1 MINIDPNFQAI
12 IINFVSSALIKIG
25 YVLTSK
31 KEDIESSICTVIDF
45 AQEQYVKKY
54 KDIGKYDTFVARKEN
69 LQIIIN
75 YILHTNICDDIPELD
90 LRNLDGSMAT
100 YDQELFFFSYLKD
113 AIKENPIL
121 NPYTLH
127 SIITDTYNH
136 TKEIAKNTDKS
147 ITLDELKELIATRK
161 DYVKNQA
168 IFPWFKNSLKYQEVF
183 PNLFVHPKFKKRYGE
198 CSFKELVLYK
208 NKHIA
213 VLGDAGAGKST
224 LLRYLFA
231 FDMLEN
237 VDCFYLT
244 ADEIK
249 NFNGSLFN
257 KLLNNKHNFGKE
269 HPLHVF
275 IDGIDETYSDDP
287 KEYKELIDKI
297 KNINNCFF
305 WIACRSDFFNQTLNE
320 STTFV
325 HESLIIQPWDDLQ
338 SEYFINEYSIIIE
351 CNDLPER
358 IENMVEKADDLVNF
372 KKNPFQLSLL
382 VFLAENN
389 LENNKVKGLYDLY
402 DKFIEIWIDRELNR
416 DTCKDEKELILKE
429 IKKISRKIYIG
440 KRYKITEMVER
451 NSAIRD
457 LLNID
462 YDDILE
468 NKYASTFYHRSIAA
482 FCLAK
487 IALKAMLGNKEK
499 SLIKVFSCKL
509 KDDVTNF
516 INDAFSTLTN
526 DEKSIVSLNL
536 QSIYEKHKM
545 ESKFLVIKE
554 QLIYYLT
561 RLGIDVSVFLLKEI
575 NPRPTNPIM
584 RLTLA
589 YGCVLSDEPKVREFA
604 LEYAKSI
611 ANDSGEDATV
621 NRAWTVIYFGD
632 KIGNPY
638 KYKDNEQCSWEK
650 ARKARIKRFTKKEPR
665 LKDYRFRLFDVPLF
679 YSFLKD
685 RKWGNISQSEFELLK
700 QLEFPEEHFNEMERK
715 FLEEQL
721 SLLIKEYESHLNES
735 TLHV

>member
-1 MINIDPNFQAI
+1 MINIDPNIQAI

-25 YVLTSK
+25 SVLTSK
-31 KEDIESSICTVIDF
+31 KEDIESSVCTVIDF
-45 AQEQYVKKY
+45 AQEQYVKEY

-75 YILHTNICDDIPELD
+75 WILHTNIFDDIPELD
-90 LRNLDGSMAT
+90 KRNLDGSMAT
-100 YDQELFFFSYLKD
+100 YDQVLIFFSYLKD

-121 NPYTLH
+121 NPYTLYN
-127 SIITDTYNH
+127 IITDTYNH
-136 TKEIAKNTDKS
+136 TKEITKNTNKS
-147 ITLDELKELIATRK
+147 ITLDELNELIATRK
-161 DYVKNQA
+161 DFVKNQA
-168 IFPWFKNSLKYQEVF
+168 IFPWFKNSLKYREVF
-183 PNLFVHPKFKKRYGE
+183 PKLFVRPKFKKRYEE
-198 CSFKELVLYK
+198 CSFDELILYK

-224 LLRYLFA
+224 LLRCLFA

-249 NFNGSLFN
+249 SINGSLFN

-269 HPLHVF
+269 HQLHVF
-275 IDGIDETYSDDP
+275 IDGIDEAYSNNL

-320 STTFV
+320 NTAFV
-325 HESLIIQPWDDLQ
+325 HESLIIQPWERQ
-338 SEYFINEYSIIIE
+338 QYSNFIVTYSTIVE
-351 CNDLPER
+351 CNEIPKR
-358 IENMVEKADDLVNF
+358 IENMVEKADDLANF
-372 KKNPFQLSLL
+372 KKNPFHLSLL
-382 VFLAENN
+382 VFLAENDLKN
-389 LENNKVKGLYDLY
+389 IKVKGLYDLY
-402 DKFIEIWIDRELNR
+402 YNFFEIWINRELSR
-416 DTCKDEKELILKE
+416 DTCKDEKELILEE
-429 IKKISRKIYIG
+429 IEKISRQIYIG
-440 KRYKITEMVER
+440 DKYKITEIVER

-462 YDDILE
+462 YEDILG
-468 NKYASTFYHRSIAA
+468 NKYVSTFYHRSIAT
-482 FCLAK
+482 FCLAR
-487 IALKAMLGNKEK
+487 IALKAMLENNEK
-499 SLIKVFSCKL
+499 NLIEVFSCKL
-509 KDDVTNF
+509 NDDVTNF
-516 INDAFSTLTN
+516 INDAFSTLAN
-526 DEKSIVSLNL
+526 DEKSKVSLHL
-536 QSIYEKHKM
+536 QSIYEKHKTKS
-545 ESKFLVIKE
+545 ESLEIKE

-575 NPRPTNPIM
+575 SPRPTHPIM

-589 YGCVLSDEPKVREFA
+589 YGCVLSDEPKVKEFA
-604 LEYAKSI
+604 LEYAQSI
-611 ANDSGEDATV
+611 ANDSEDAIV

-638 KYKDNEQCSWEK
+638 EYRDDEQCSWEK

-685 RKWGNISQSEFELLK
+685 RKWGNISQSEFEILK
-700 QLEFPEEHFNEMERK
+700 QLEFPEEHFNEMEQE

-721 SLLIKEYESHLNES
+721 LLLTKEYASHLNES
-735 TLHV
+735 SLGV